1 MILHCEYLKK
11 TMYRLLIP
19 VDGSVERAENQ
30 ARFAASFPCGD
41 ESIAAVVAHA
51 PTDDGREEPRAV
63 ERVESVEAAVEIL
76 DAAGIECEIAEI
88 AVPPEEGIF
97 ELASETSFDAIVMGG
112 RKRSPAEK
120 AILGSVT
127 QKVILN
133 TDTPVVVTG
142 GGRGDEID

>member
-1 MILHCEYLKK
+1 
-11 TMYRLLIP
+11 MYRLLIP
-19 VDGSVERAENQ
+19 VDDSVERARNQ
-30 ARFAASFPCGD
+30 AEFAASIPGAA
-41 ESIAAVVAHA
+41 ESVASVIAHA
-51 PTDDGREEPRAV
+51 PNVDGSDTQAGQREID
-63 ERVESVEAAVEIL
+63 RVESVQAALEIL
-76 DAAGIECEIAEI
+76 DAADLDREIAEI
-88 AVPPEEGIF
+88 SSPPEEGIF

-142 GGRGDEID
+142 GGRGDDVD